1 MSSASLRTGRLLL
14 TLIDP
19 LRHTSAF
26 FEAVRLFVVRFPL
39 TYRLSLRDLRSRYK
53 GQMIGVL
60 WNIIHPLFLMM
71 VFVFIFGVVFNQRMA
86 ISADFPGDYTM
97 YILSGLV
104 PWLSIVPL
112 LASSSLSI
120 TGNAQLIKQFD
131 FEAEI
136 LPFKEVLISLVFYFI
151 GLGVVIFY
159 SIFQS
164 VKTEDIEVLK
174 WTYLLLPAL
183 FVLHLCIISG
193 IALLL
198 CSLNV
203 FIRDIK
209 DLVAVFATVGLYV
222 LPVIYLPAWVPN
234 IFTPV
239 LYANPFSYLIW
250 CYQDVLFFGRIEHPT
265 AWVVTVLF
273 AILSLSAGYRVF
285 RRLRPMFGNAL

>member
-1 MSSASLRTGRLLL
+1 MASAFLRTGRFFL
-14 TLIDP
+14 TLVDP
-19 LRHTSAF
+19 FRHLSAF
-26 FEAVRLFVVRFPL
+26 FEAAALFIDRFPL
-39 TYRLSLRDLRSRYK
+39 TYRLSLRDLRSRYR

-71 VFVFIFGVVFNQRMA
+71 VFVFIFGVVFKQRMA
-86 ISADFPGDYTM
+86 ISDEFPGDYTM

-112 LASSSLSI
+112 LAASSLSI

-151 GLGVVIFY
+151 GLGVVISY
-159 SIFQS
+159 SVFQS
-164 VKTEDIEVLK
+164 FRTEDLEILK
-174 WTYLLLPAL
+174 WTYLLLPVL
-183 FVLHLCIISG
+183 FVLHLCIIAG
-193 IALLL
+193 LALLL

-203 FIRDIK
+203 FIRDMK

-222 LPVIYLPAWVPN
+222 LPVIYLPAWVPS

-265 AWVVTVLF
+265 AWGLTLLF